1 MEVSDGK
8 NIKSEVAMAFSV
20 LIIEDEEILSSIL
33 KEFLEE
39 LEVEADIA
47 ENGEEAISKLKL
59 RTYDAAIVD
68 QGLPDLSGDDIILNA
83 YAIRPDVKYFIY
95 TGDRTYKPSEE
106 LLSIGVDN
114 SRVIYKPV
122 LDMMTIY
129 NKILKIE

>member
-59 RTYDAAIVD
+59 RTYNAAIVD

>member
-122 LDMMTIY
+122 FDMMTIY